1 MLQKINANPV
11 EVAKVLNNMNK
22 YGKTYA
28 IISNGFYIETFR
40 KTKKGAQNFCER
52 PVHQWYD
59 EYEQKMTENY
69 VEFIEIT
76 REDLADWAN
85 DKNLWY
91 EFLRENPVQDYY
103 TEKKYFLK
111 NYVDALQVSEDV
123 LKYINEQYDRMLE
136 GFPPAAPTAPEN
148 APAPEP
154 AHADQEAAD
163 DKLIQEPVNEEP
175 AAENPCQTA
184 RIVFNSE
191 LNGIEIYYN
200 EKPDKAEI
208 AELKAAKWRWNRN
221 KKCWYKKDTEVARK
235 FISRFTSDFSHNPSG
250 SAYDSNIKNET
261 EADNEMR
268 IHGKYTMI
276 QKLGYERKVKASHVE
291 IEGAFESKYAQYGKS
306 LLMKYRS
313 AGGRKWKHVRFVDTP
328 TLFVP
333 GYVKTDQAWDS
344 YQEAAVAE
352 FTSGYEGLKFFKK
365 D

>member
-1 MLQKINANPV
+1 MLKEKMLQKINANPV
-11 EVAKVLNNMNK
+11 EVAKVLNNMSK

-40 KTKKGAQNFCER
+40 KTKKGAEKFCER

-85 DKNLWY
+85 DTRLWY
-91 EFLRENPVQDYY
+91 EFLRENPVHEYY
-103 TEKKYFLK
+103 TDKKYFLK
-111 NYVDALQVSEDV
+111 NYVEALQVSENV
-123 LKYINEQYDRMLE
+123 LEYISREYDRMLN
-136 GFPPAAPTAPEN
+136 GFPPKAPE
-148 APAPEP
+148 ATEA
-154 AHADQEAAD
+154 AHTDQEAAD
-163 DKLIQEPVNEEP
+163 DKLIQEPANEEP

-191 LNGIEIYYN
+191 LNGIEIYYH

-235 FISRFTSDFSHNPSG
+235 FISRFTSDFSHNPSEP
-250 SAYDSNIKNET
+250 AYDNNIKNET

-276 QKLGYERKVKASHVE
+276 QKLGYERKIKASHVE

-306 LLMKYRS
+306 LLMKYRP